1 MAWVFRLLLVATL
14 LLIAPATPSSAQ
26 APTDL
31 TFQQP
36 PPAIVE
42 LIDAELPPLTV
53 VDPTAR
59 HFVLLRRPSYKSL
72 AELAEPELRLAGLR
86 LNPRNH
92 NRSRTSYALGVEVRE
107 IATGRAIPVTGLP
120 APIRIEWNRFS
131 PRGTYL
137 SFVAVEPE
145 GLSLWVVRLA
155 TGQATRVTTPVLSAV
170 LGPPCVWTPD
180 ESALLCRTRPGLAP
194 PPETRALPTGP
205 VVQETTGKKAP
216 GRTYQDL
223 LRSAADE
230 KTFEHYAAVEIRR
243 FALDGTATTVLPAG
257 IHRSFD
263 VSPDGSYLLVETAR
277 RPFSYQ
283 FPLDRFPYRA
293 FVADRAGATV
303 VELADKPLQDDI
315 PVAFDAAER
324 GRRDFAWR
332 DDAAATVTWAE
343 ALDGGD
349 PAIAAEFRDRLYQLP
364 APFTGAP
371 QALCATR
378 NRFRGVTWGDGRLAV
393 VSDSRWKDR
402 RATRYLVDPSTDN
415 PAPRVVFEYSTQDLY
430 HLPGEFVTRT
440 DSRGRDVLLFGR
452 KGTLFL
458 EGEGH
463 SPEGSRPFFDELD
476 PATGKTVRLW
486 RADGASTYETIV
498 DVVDAERG
506 TLLTRVES
514 PNRFPNLYLR
524 EIRKR
529 VAPRPLTD
537 FPNPFKGL
545 EGVSR
550 QKIHYVREDGI
561 ALSADLFLPKGYER
575 TRDGRLPMLMEA
587 YPVEF
592 KDKDA
597 AGMVDDSPHRFVVP
611 RWGSPVFWALRGY
624 AVLENA
630 QFPIV
635 GQGDAEPNDTYVEQ
649 LVMNARAAIRAV
661 DDMGVVDPKRV
672 AVMGH
677 SYGAFMTANL
687 LAHSDL
693 FAAGIARSGA
703 YNRTLTPFGFQ
714 AEERTFWQA
723 HDVYMEMSPF
733 THADTINEP
742 ILLLHGELDNNTGT
756 FPMQSERLFAAIK
769 GLGGRA
775 RYVVLPFESH
785 GYAARENVLHMLW
798 EMDTW
803 LETYVKPPRT

>member
-1 MAWVFRLLLVATL
+1 MARVLRFLLVATL
-14 LLIAPATPSSAQ
+14 VPIALTPPSSAQ
-26 APTDL
+26 APSDVKY
-31 TFQQP
+31 QKP
-36 PPAIVE
+36 PREILE
-42 LIDAELPPLTV
+42 LVDVDLPPLTV
-53 VDPTAR
+53 VDPSSR
-59 HFVLLRRPSYKSL
+59 FFVLFRRPAYKTL
-72 AELAEPELRLAGLR
+72 EELAEPELRLAGLR

-92 NRSRTSYALGVEVRE
+92 NRTRTSYALGVEVRE
-107 IATGRAIPVTGLP
+107 LVTGRVVPVTGLP
-120 APIRIEWNRFS
+120 DPIRIEWHRFS
-131 PRGTYL
+131 PHGTFL
-137 SFVAVEPE
+137 SFARVEPD

-155 TGQATRVTTPVLSAV
+155 TGQATRVTPPVLSAV

-180 ESALLCRTRPGLAP
+180 ETALLCRVRPGLAAP
-194 PPETRALPTGP
+194 AEERALPAGP
-205 VVQETTGKKAP
+205 IVQETTGKKAP

-230 KTFEHYAAVEIRR
+230 RTFEHYAAVEIRR

-263 VSPDGSYLLVETAR
+263 VSPDGNYLLVETSH

-293 FVADRAGATV
+293 VVTDRNGATV
-303 VELADKPLQDDI
+303 AELADKPLQDDI

-332 DDAAATVTWAE
+332 GDAPATVTWAE
-343 ALDGGD
+343 AQDGGD
-349 PAIAAEFRDRLYQLP
+349 PAIEAEFRDRLFQLG
-364 APFTGAP
+364 APFAAAP
-371 QALCATR
+371 QPLCATR
-378 NRFRGVTWGDGRLAV
+378 NRFRSVTWGNARLAV

-402 RATRYLVDPSTDN
+402 RARTYLVDPSTDN
-415 PAPRVVFEYSTQDLY
+415 PAPRVLFDVSTEDIY
-430 HLPGEFVTRT
+430 HLPGEFVTT
-440 DSRGRDVLLFGR
+440 PDARGRDVLLLGG
-452 KGTLFL
+452 KGSLYL

-463 SPEGSRPFFDELD
+463 APEGSRPFLDELD
-476 PATGKTVRLW
+476 PATGKTTRLW
-486 RADGASTYETIV
+486 RADGVSTYETLV
-498 DVVDAERG
+498 DVVDVERG

-524 EIRKR
+524 ELRKR
-529 VAPRPLTD
+529 IAPRPLTE

-545 EGVSR
+545 EGVSK
-550 QKIHYVREDGI
+550 QKIRYVREDGVE
-561 ALSADLFLPKGYER
+561 LSADLFLPRGYDKA
-575 TRDGRLPMLMEA
+575 RDGRLPMLMEA

-592 KDKDA
+592 KDKAA

-611 RWGSPVFWALRGY
+611 RWGSPVFWAVRGY

-635 GQGDAEPNDTYVEQ
+635 GQGDAEPNDTYIEQ

-661 DDMGVVDPKRV
+661 DEMGVVDPKRV

-687 LAHSDL
+687 LAHCDL

-723 HDVYMEMSPF
+723 RDVYMAMSPF
-733 THADTINEP
+733 THAEKINEP
-742 ILLLHGELDNNTGT
+742 VLLIHGEADNNTGT

-803 LETYVKPPRT
+803 LETWVRSAGK